1 MKNQQT
7 GWRRVLFG
15 TRTRILGWCILLI
28 AVSDIISILAI
39 RQTLFAR
46 LERRIH
52 KSLIQEVE
60 EFRQLVR
67 EGKNP
72 KTGKPFGNDVNEL
85 FKLFMSRNI
94 PDDDEFLLAILD
106 GKLDRASPRAVPAP
120 LMGNSYL
127 IEQWWQL
134 KQPSAGEVLTNEGTI
149 LYKAE
154 PLIVQGEVRGVFVVV
169 HWLSGER
176 EEVDEAVFVVIQ
188 VGILVLAVASTLAWI
203 TAGRV
208 LKPLRELTETARDLS
223 ESDLTRRI
231 PVHGTD
237 EIAELSDTFNEMLER
252 LETAFASQRNFIDDV
267 GHELR
272 TPITIIRGYLELLG
286 HEIPQ
291 QRETIELVTDELGRM
306 NRFVD
311 DLLLLAKAEQP
322 DFLNLELVDI
332 GVLTEELY
340 AKAKALGDRKWL
352 LEGKGKG
359 RIVADRQ
366 RVTQA
371 IVNLAQNATQH
382 TKKGDEIALGSAI
395 IQGKVH
401 LWVRDTGAGISLA
414 DQKRIFE
421 RFARG
426 SASRSRREGMGLGLA
441 IVRAIAEAHGGSIE
455 LVSQPGAGSTFTL
468 ILPPEPPQEV
478 LLNEQNSHC

>member
-28 AVSDIISILAI
+28 AFSDVISILAI

-52 KSLIQEVE
+52 KSLNQEVE
-60 EFRQLVR
+60 EFRQLAK
-67 EGKNP
+67 EGKDP
-72 KTGKPFGNDVNEL
+72 KTGESFGSDVDGL
-85 FKLFMSRNI
+85 FKLFLSRNI
-94 PDDDEFLLAILD
+94 PNDDEFLLAIVN
-106 GKLDRASPRAVPAP
+106 GKLDRASPRAVPPP
-120 LMGNSYL
+120 LSGDSN
-127 IEQWWQL
+127 IIKQWGQVT
-134 KQPSAGEVLTNEGTI
+134 QPSGGEILTTEATI
-149 LYKAE
+149 LYQAE
-154 PLIVQGEVRGVFVVV
+154 PVIVEGEVRGVFVVV

-188 VGILVLAVASTLAWI
+188 VGIFVLAVASTLAWI

-208 LKPLRELTETARDLS
+208 LAPLSQLTETAREIS

-231 PVHGTD
+231 PVKGAD
-237 EIAELSDTFNEMLER
+237 EIAELSATFNEMLDR
-252 LETAFASQRNFIDDV
+252 LENAFASQRNFIDDV

-286 HEIPQ
+286 HDIPQ
-291 QRETIELVTDELGRM
+291 QRETIELVTDELARM

-332 GVLTEELY
+332 GLLTEEIF
-340 AKAKALGDRKWL
+340 AKTKALGDRNWR
-352 LEGKGKG
+352 LESQGKG
-359 RIVADRQ
+359 RIVGDRQ
-366 RVTQA
+366 RITQA

-382 TKKGDEIALGSAI
+382 TKEGDEIALGSTL

-421 RFARG
+421 RFARAA
-426 SASRSRREGMGLGLA
+426 ASRRRPEGMGLGLA

-455 LVSQPGAGSTFTL
+455 LVSKPGAGSTFTL

-478 LLNEQNSHC
+478 FLNKSHSNC

>member
-1 MKNQQT
+1 M
-7 GWRRVLFG
+7 
-15 TRTRILGWCILLI
+15 LI
-28 AVSDIISILAI
+28 AFSDVISILAI

-46 LERRIH
+46 LERRIE

-72 KTGKPFGNDVNEL
+72 KTGEPFGSDVDGI
-85 FKLFMSRNI
+85 FKLFMARNI
-94 PDDDEFLLAILD
+94 PEDDEFLLAILD
-106 GKLDRASPRAVPAP
+106 GKLERASPRAVPPP
-120 LMGNSYL
+120 LSGDSN
-127 IEQWWQL
+127 IIKQWAQVT
-134 KQPSAGEVLTNEGTI
+134 QPSRGEVLTPEATI
-149 LYKAE
+149 LYAAE
-154 PLIVQGEVRGVFVVV
+154 PVLVEGEVRGVFVVV

-188 VGILVLAVASTLAWI
+188 VGIFVLAVASTLAWI

-208 LKPLRELTETARDLS
+208 LAPLSELTETAREIS

-231 PVHGTD
+231 PVQGYD
-237 EIAELSDTFNEMLER
+237 EIAELSATFNEMLER
-252 LETAFASQRNFIDDV
+252 LETAFANQRNFIDDV

-286 HEIPQ
+286 SEIPK
-291 QRETIELVTDELGRM
+291 QRETIELVTDELDRM
-306 NRFVD
+306 NRFVN

-322 DFLNLELVDI
+322 DFLMLELVDI
-332 GVLTEELY
+332 GLLTEEIF
-340 AKAKALGDRKWL
+340 AKAKALGDRNWR

-366 RVTQA
+366 RITQA

-382 TKKGDEIALGSAI
+382 TKEGDEIALGSTL

-421 RFARG
+421 RFARA
-426 SASRSRREGMGLGLA
+426 SASRRRPEGMGLGLA

-455 LVSQPGAGSTFTL
+455 LVSKPGAGSTFTL

-478 LLNEQNSHC
+478 FLNEPHSNC

>member
-1 MKNQQT
+1 MKNQHT

-60 EFRQLVR
+60 EFRQLVK
-67 EGKNP
+67 EGKDP
-72 KTGKPFGNDVNEL
+72 KTGKPFGSDVDKI
-85 FKLFMSRNI
+85 FKLFLSQNI
-94 PDDDEFLLAILD
+94 PDDDEFLLTILN
-106 GKLDRASPRAVPAP
+106 GELDRYSPRALPAP
-120 LMGNSYL
+120 LRGDSN
-127 IEQWWQL
+127 IVKQWAQL
-134 KQPSAGEVLTNEGTI
+134 KQPSGGEVLTTDATI

-154 PLIVQGEVRGVFVVV
+154 PVIFQGEVRGVFVVV

-208 LKPLRELTETARDLS
+208 LKPLRELTETARDIS

-231 PVHGTD
+231 PAKGKD
-237 EIAELSDTFNEMLER
+237 EIAELSNTFNEMLER
-252 LETAFASQRNFIDDV
+252 LEAAFASQRNFIDDV

-291 QRETIELVTDELGRM
+291 QRETIELVTDELARM

-332 GVLTEELY
+332 AALTEELY
-340 AKAKALGDRKWL
+340 AKAKALGDRKWC

-366 RVTQA
+366 RLTQA

-382 TKKGDEIALGSAI
+382 TKQGDEIALGSAI

-401 LWVRDTGAGISLA
+401 LWVRDTGAGIALA

-421 RFARG
+421 RFARA
-426 SASRSRREGMGLGLA
+426 SASRRRPEGMGLGLA

-455 LVSQPGAGSTFTL
+455 LVSKPGAGSTFTL

>member
-7 GWRRVLFG
+7 GWRKVLFG
-15 TRTRILGWCILLI
+15 TRTRILGWCIFLI
-28 AVSDIISILAI
+28 AVSDVVSILAI
-39 RQTLFAR
+39 RQTLFTR
-46 LERRIH
+46 LEKRIH
-52 KSLIQEVE
+52 KSLTQEVE

-67 EGKNP
+67 EGKDP
-72 KTGKPFGNDVNEL
+72 KTGKSFGNDVDAL
-85 FKLFMSRNI
+85 FKLFLSRNI

-106 GKLDRASPRAVPAP
+106 GELDRSSPRAVPPP
-120 LMGNSYL
+120 LRGDSKL
-127 IEQWWQL
+127 IKQWAQL
-134 KQPSAGEVLTNEGTI
+134 KQPSQGEILTPEATL

-154 PLIVQGEVRGVFVVV
+154 PVIVEREVRGVFVVV

-208 LKPLRELTETARDLS
+208 LAPLRELTETAREIS

-231 PVHGTD
+231 PVHGSD
-237 EIAELSDTFNEMLER
+237 EIAELSATFNEMLNR

-286 HEIPQ
+286 SEIPKQ
-291 QRETIELVTDELGRM
+291 KETIELVTDELDRM
-306 NRFVD
+306 NRFVN

-332 GVLTEELY
+332 GLLTEEIF
-340 AKAKALGDRKWL
+340 AKAKALGDRNWR
-352 LEGKGKG
+352 LEGQGKG

-366 RVTQA
+366 RITQA

-382 TKKGDEIALGSAI
+382 TKKGDEIALGSMLI
-395 IQGKVH
+395 HGKVH

-426 SASRSRREGMGLGLA
+426 SASRRRPEGMGLGLA

-455 LVSQPGAGSTFTL
+455 LVSKPGAGSTFTL

-478 LLNEQNSHC
+478 LLNEPNSNC

>member
-1 MKNQQT
+1 M
-7 GWRRVLFG
+7 LFG

-28 AVSDIISILAI
+28 TFSDIVSILAI

-46 LERRIH
+46 LEKRIH

-67 EGKNP
+67 EGKDP
-72 KTGKPFGNDVNEL
+72 KTGKSFGNDVDAL
-85 FKLFMSRNI
+85 FKLFLSRNI
-94 PDDDEFLLAILD
+94 PADDEFLLTILD
-106 GKLDRASPRAVPAP
+106 GHLDRSSPRALPPA
-120 LMGNSYL
+120 LSRDSN
-127 IEQWWQL
+127 IVKQWAQL
-134 KQPSAGEVLTNEGTI
+134 KQPTQGEVFTPEATM

-154 PLIVQGEVRGVFVVV
+154 PVIVEGEVRGVFVVV

-176 EEVDEAVFVVIQ
+176 EEVDDAVVVMIQ
-188 VGILVLAVASTLAWI
+188 VGIFVLVVASTLAWF

-208 LKPLRELTETARDLS
+208 LAPLSQLTATARDIS

-231 PVHGTD
+231 PVQGVD
-237 EIAELSDTFNEMLER
+237 EIAELSATFNEMLDR

-286 HEIPQ
+286 QDIPQ
-291 QRETIELVTDELGRM
+291 QQETIQLVTDELARM

-332 GVLTEELY
+332 ALLTEEIF
-340 AKAKALGDRKWL
+340 AKAKALGDRNWR
-352 LEGKGKG
+352 LESQGKG

-382 TKKGDEIALGSAI
+382 TKEGDEIGLGSTL

-401 LWVRDTGAGISLA
+401 FWVRDTGAGISPA

-421 RFARG
+421 RFARAY
-426 SASRSRREGMGLGLA
+426 ASRRRPEGMGLGLA

-455 LVSQPGAGSTFTL
+455 LVSKPGLGSTFTL

-478 LLNEQNSHC
+478 LLNEPHSNC

>member
-28 AVSDIISILAI
+28 TLSDIVSILVI

-46 LERRIH
+46 LERRIQ
-52 KSLIQEVE
+52 KSLVQEVE
-60 EFRQLVR
+60 EFRKLVK

-72 KTGKPFGNDVNEL
+72 KTGKPFGSDVDAL
-85 FKLFMSRNI
+85 FKLFLSRNI
-94 PDDDEFLLAILD
+94 PADDEFLLTILD
-106 GKLDRASPRAVPAP
+106 GKLDRSSPRALPPP
-120 LMGNSYL
+120 LSTDSNL
-127 IEQWWQL
+127 VKQWAQVR
-134 KQPSAGEVLTNEGTI
+134 QPIRGEVLTPEATL
-149 LYKAE
+149 LYAAE
-154 PLIVQGEVRGVFVVV
+154 PVIIQSEVRGVFVVV
-169 HWLSGER
+169 HWLAGER
-176 EEVDEAVFVVIQ
+176 EEVDEAVFVVIH
-188 VGILVLAVASTLAWI
+188 VGILVLTIASTLAWI

-208 LKPLRELTETARDLS
+208 LAPLSQLTETAREIS

-231 PVHGTD
+231 PVKGSD
-237 EIAELSDTFNEMLER
+237 EIAELSATFNEMLDR

-272 TPITIIRGYLELLG
+272 TPITIIRGYFELLG
-286 HEIPQ
+286 KEIPQ
-291 QRETIELVTDELGRM
+291 QWETLELVTDELERM

-311 DLLLLAKAEQP
+311 DLLLLAKAEHP
-322 DFLNLELVDI
+322 DFLTLELVDI
-332 GVLTEELY
+332 GLLTEEIF
-340 AKAKALGDRKWL
+340 AKSKALGDRNWL

-366 RVTQA
+366 RITQA

-382 TKKGDEIALGSAI
+382 TKEGDEIALGSTL

-401 LWVRDTGAGISLA
+401 LWVRDTGAGIALA

-421 RFARG
+421 RFARA
-426 SASRSRREGMGLGLA
+426 SASRRRPDGMGLGLA
-441 IVRAIAEAHGGSIE
+441 IVSAIAEAHGGSIE
-455 LVSQPGAGSTFTL
+455 LVSKLGVGSTFTL

-478 LLNEQNSHC
+478 LLNEPHSNC